1 MPYIVLAIYLL
12 VSLALQFLAG
22 DFPVSLFAFP
32 LNIIVAIIWFSGCA
46 WLWKGNPKSMF
57 VRFMLSP
64 AATFWS
70 IFLFIDACVVVGLT
84 GDRGLT
90 VSWPFIAV
98 VLFLMTVLLFVV
110 FRGYREKTATG
121 ARLGAIRWRFLLNH
135 LGLLLA
141 LGFGFWGAPDSETML
156 VKAYEGVPVKEAY
169 SPGIGA
175 LGIGNELL
183 LNDFILERHEN
194 GAPSLYQADLLV
206 DGEPVRLKVNHPY
219 SLSFG
224 KDIYLVGYDT
234 AAGENSEYCI
244 MQIVDEPWRYGA
256 LAGVLMM
263 LLGAFLLF
271 LQGPRRNSS
280 GIDD

>member
-22 DFPVSLFAFP
+22 DFPLSLFAFP
-32 LNIIVAIIWFSGCA
+32 LNLIVAIIWLSSCM
-46 WLWKGNPKSMF
+46 WLWKGMPKSMF
-57 VRFMLSP
+57 VRFMLTP

-84 GDRGLT
+84 GNRGLT
-90 VSWPFIAV
+90 VTWPFIAI
-98 VLFLMTVLLFVV
+98 VLFLMTVLLFVI

-121 ARLGAIRWRFLLNH
+121 ARLGAIRWRFLMNH
-135 LGLLLA
+135 MGLLLA

-156 VKAYEGVPVKEAY
+156 VKAFEGVPVKEAY
-169 SPGIGA
+169 CPGVGV
-175 LGIGNELL
+175 LGIKNELI
-183 LNDFILERHEN
+183 LNDFILQRHDN
-194 GAPSLYQADLLV
+194 GTPSLYEADLLV
-206 DGEPVRLKVNHPY
+206 DNKPVRLKVNHPY

-224 KDIYLVGYDT
+224 KDQYLVGYDT
-234 AAGENSEYCI
+234 AAGEESEYCV

-256 LAGVLMM
+256 FAGVIMM
-263 LLGAFLLF
+263 LLGALLLF

>member
-1 MPYIVLAIYLL
+1 
-12 VSLALQFLAG
+12 
-22 DFPVSLFAFP
+22 
-32 LNIIVAIIWFSGCA
+32 
-46 WLWKGNPKSMF
+46 
-57 VRFMLSP
+57 
-64 AATFWS
+64 
-70 IFLFIDACVVVGLT
+70 
-84 GDRGLT
+84 
-90 VSWPFIAV
+90 
-98 VLFLMTVLLFVV
+98 
-110 FRGYREKTATG
+110 
-121 ARLGAIRWRFLLNH
+121 
-135 LGLLLA
+135 
-141 LGFGFWGAPDSETML
+141 ML

-256 LAGVLMM
+256 FAGVLMM

-280 GIDD
+280 SIDD